1 MPADTQGPGY
11 DYHDTLIIA
20 HAVLASIATLITAPA
35 AILVARYFRSRTWW
49 FRAHVVLQAFTVVF
63 TIMFFTL
70 SAVAVASGGHGT
82 QFVGPKKD
90 PHHDLGLSVAI
101 LLWVEAIFGIA
112 AHYTHTAHSAT
123 SGAFPTIKAKK
134 SPLRH
139 LHAWYGIFVAGLLYA
154 GMKTGIDEWN
164 MVADSGTLVPN
175 GIQIAFWVIFSLEI
189 AAYVIGWFLEAFR
202 GQRNSRMISDHLGDE
217 EKRDT
222 PSI

>member
-1 MPADTQGPGY
+1 MPDAKGQGF

-20 HAVLASIATLITAPA
+20 HAVFASMATLITAPA
-35 AILVARYFRSRTWW
+35 AILVARYFRSRAWW
-49 FRAHVVLQAFTVVF
+49 FKAHVVLQTLTVVF
-63 TIMFFTL
+63 TVIFFTL
-70 SAVAVASGGHGT
+70 STVAVASGGHGT

-90 PHHDLGLSVAI
+90 PHHDLGLSVVI

-112 AHYTHTAHSAT
+112 AHYTHTEHSKT
-123 SGAFPTIKAKK
+123 HSAFPTIKARK

-164 MVADSGTLVPN
+164 MVADSGTLVPS

-189 AAYVIGWFLEAFR
+189 AAYVIGWTLEAFR
-202 GQRNSRMISDHLGDE
+202 GKSNLRMISDHSTDE
-217 EKRDT
+217 DKDGS

>member
-1 MPADTQGPGY
+1 MLDAKGPGF

-20 HAVLASIATLITAPA
+20 HAVFASMAALITAPA

-49 FRAHVVLQAFTVVF
+49 FKAHIILQIVTVAFTIIFF
-63 TIMFFTL
+63 TIST
-70 SAVAVASGGHGT
+70 VAVASGGHGT

-90 PHHDLGLSVAI
+90 PHHDLGLAIAI
-101 LLWVEAIFGIA
+101 LLWVEAIFGVA
-112 AHYTHTAHSAT
+112 AHYTHTAHAIT
-123 SGAFPTIKAKK
+123 RGAFPTIKAKK

-154 GMKTGIDEWN
+154 GIKTGIDEWN
-164 MVADSGTLVPN
+164 MVADSGTLVPR
-175 GIQIAFWVIFSLEI
+175 GIEIAFWVIFALEI

-202 GQRNSRMISDHLGDE
+202 GERKSHMISDHPTDE
-217 EKRDT
+217 EKDGT